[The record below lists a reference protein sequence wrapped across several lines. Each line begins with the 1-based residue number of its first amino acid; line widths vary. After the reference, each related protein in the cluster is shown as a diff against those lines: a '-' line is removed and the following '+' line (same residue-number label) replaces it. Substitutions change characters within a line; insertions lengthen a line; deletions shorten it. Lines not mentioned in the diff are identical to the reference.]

1 MGHGLL
7 RAAAVPEAEAVIPNR
22 QLPPAPRRIAWAV
35 LVPAAAACDLDL
47 NWAPSPAQV
56 AHWEAIGVGSAMAAH
71 RAPGGRAPHLAELL
85 DLPLDQPADRL
96 RSGR

>member
-1 MGHGLL
+1 ML
-7 RAAAVPEAEAVIPNR
+7 RAAAVPEVQAVIPNR

-35 LVPAAAACDLDL
+35 LVPAAAAACDLDL
-47 NWAPSPAQV
+47 NRAPSPALV
-56 AHWEAIGVGSAMAAH
+56 AHWEAVGFGSAMAAH
-71 RAPGGRAPHLAELL
+71 RAPGRRAPHLAELL